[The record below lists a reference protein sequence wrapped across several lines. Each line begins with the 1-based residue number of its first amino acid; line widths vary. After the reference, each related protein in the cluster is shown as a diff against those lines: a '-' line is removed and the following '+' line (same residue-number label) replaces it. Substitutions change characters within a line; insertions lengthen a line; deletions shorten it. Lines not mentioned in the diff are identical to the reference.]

1 MKNQMLILFGLAA
14 LGAGLAG
21 CQNKSPAPTVILY
34 LPNLLHEET
43 ALRKSFQSKVR
54 TLEVEVEAEG
64 ASVWKQRFAP
74 DQWGELWIP
83 QAILENEKAQI
94 RVRVWDVMAS
104 GQDRAYPALEGE
116 SSLGTFPVLVYLQ
129 LRVPLS
135 EYRSI

>member
-1 MKNQMLILFGLAA
+1 MLILFVLTV

-21 CQNKSPAPTVILY
+21 CQNQVLTPTVILY

-43 ALRKSFQSKVR
+43 ALRKNFQSKVR

-64 ASVWKQRFAP
+64 ISIWKQQFAP
-74 DQWGELWIP
+74 EQWSELWIP
-83 QAILENEKAQI
+83 QEVLENERAQI
-94 RVRVWDVMAS
+94 RVRVWDVMGS

-116 SSLGTFPVLVYLQ
+116 SRLGAFPVLVYLQ